1 MHKLINSYSVGKRDI
16 PKASTVLAKAFKDAP
31 LWSVILN
38 DNVYSTKLALSFQ
51 VPLLFAF
58 KYGII
63 YATSEKLE
71 GIAILLPHQFAD
83 MSFWGMIRSGAIFPS
98 LKLGREIGSK
108 MGALK
113 ALVDDRKQNIK
124 PPYYYLHL
132 LGVDPEYQN
141 KGYGGNLLRTMI
153 NQTDKDRIPL
163 YLETE
168 NESIVPLYERFGFH
182 VAKKITLPKI
192 NIPMWEMMRIP

>member
-1 MHKLINSYSVGKRDI
+1 
-16 PKASTVLAKAFKDAP
+16 
-31 LWSVILN
+31 
-38 DNVYSTKLALSFQ
+38 
-51 VPLLFAF
+51 
-58 KYGII
+58 
-63 YATSEKLE
+63 
-71 GIAILLPHQFAD
+71 
-83 MSFWGMIRSGAIFPS
+83 
-98 LKLGREIGSK
+98 

-113 ALVDDRKQNIK
+113 PLVKDRKQNIK
-124 PPYYYLHL
+124 LSYYYLYL

-168 NESIVPLYERFGFH
+168 NESIVPFYEHFGFR
-182 VAKKITLPKI
+182 VAKIITLPKI